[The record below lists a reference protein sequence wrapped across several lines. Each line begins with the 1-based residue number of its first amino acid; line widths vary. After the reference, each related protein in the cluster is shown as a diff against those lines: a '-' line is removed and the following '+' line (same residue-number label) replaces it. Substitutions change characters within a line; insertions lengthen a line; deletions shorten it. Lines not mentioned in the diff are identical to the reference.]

1 MSNLGSQCFNLT
13 PTVLDKVVLIME
25 NKTKLISVT
34 IAVSSAGVNVASGIP
49 TRSNSGFGELDGF
62 QSANNTC
69 CWRHKTTR
77 SVGN

>member
-1 MSNLGSQCFNLT
+1 MSNLGSQCSNPT

-34 IAVSSAGVNVASGIP
+34 IAVFSAGVNVVSGIT
-49 TRSNSGFGELDGF
+49 TRYNSGFGELDGF

-69 CWRHKTTR
+69 YWLHKTTQ
-77 SVGN
+77 SVGK